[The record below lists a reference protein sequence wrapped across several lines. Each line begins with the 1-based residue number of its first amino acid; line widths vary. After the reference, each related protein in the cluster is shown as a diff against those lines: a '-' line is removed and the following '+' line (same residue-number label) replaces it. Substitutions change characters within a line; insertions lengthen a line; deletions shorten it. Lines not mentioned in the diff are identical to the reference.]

1 MIKKF
6 LQNLFQMKQYPSLLS
21 LNISSGMPAYQFAS
35 DTSLSLSAVF
45 ACVRAIADPI
55 SYLPLHLYVKEGES
69 RNRATNHQ
77 LYYLLHDEP
86 NPDMS
91 ALDFRHFMQQAVL
104 LYGNAYAEIIRGNKK
119 QIIALYPLHPQ
130 RVNVKLTDNGLEYL
144 IDNKSFPKENLF
156 HLKGLGDGY
165 IGYSVLS
172 YARKSFYLARTLEE
186 YGIQFFENG
195 AKVPYALSW
204 DGQFRNPSDI
214 QEFKENW
221 NKLNST
227 VDEWH
232 KPLFLSGGLK
242 YQTLGIAPEDA
253 QFLSTRKFQI
263 AEIARWFR
271 VPLHLLG
278 ELDRSTFSNIEH
290 QSLEFVQ
297 HTLLYWAKNWEQAI
311 HRQLLSPVEKRTM
324 YAEFDFA
331 GMLRGDYETR
341 TKGYANLLD
350 RGVLSVNEVRRM
362 ENLNE
367 VPDGDIRHIPLN
379 MTRFP
384 ASTNESS

>member
-1 MIKKF
+1 MLTSLF
-6 LQNLFQMKQYPSLLS
+6 NTLFQKKQYPSILTLNLGNSVYPMSSTADAS
-21 LNISSGMPAYQFAS
+21 LNI
-35 DTSLSLSAVF
+35 SAVF

-55 SYLPLHLYVKEGES
+55 SYLPLHLYNKQNES
-69 RNRATNHQ
+69 RVRAVNHP
-77 LYYLLHDEP
+77 LYSILHDEA

-104 LYGNAYAEIIRGNKK
+104 LYGNAYAQIIRSNNT
-119 QIIALYPLHPQ
+119 ILALIPIHPQ
-130 RVNVKLTDNGLEYL
+130 RVSVLLTDRGLVYY
-144 IDNKSFPKENLF
+144 IDGKPFERENIF
-156 HLKGLGDGY
+156 HLKGIGDGY
-165 IGYSVLS
+165 VGYSIVS
-172 YARKSFYLARTLEE
+172 HARKSLSLARTLED

-195 AKVPYALSW
+195 AKTPYALSW
-204 DGQFRNPSDI
+204 DGQFRNPTDVE
-214 QEFKENW
+214 EFIENW
-221 NKLNST
+221 NRLNST
-227 VDEWH
+227 TNEWH

-242 YQTLGIAPEDA
+242 FQSLGIAPEDA

-311 HRQLLSPVEKRTM
+311 HRQLLTPAEKPKM

-350 RGVLSVNEVRRM
+350 RGVLSVNEVRKM

-367 VPDGDIRHIPLN
+367 IPDGDVRHMPLN
-379 MTRFP
+379 MGRFP
-384 ASTNESS
+384 ASSETKD